1 MRLRQED
8 LYLNY
13 KPIPLG
19 GAQNNDVV
27 VINILIVSSLLSK

>member
-1 MRLRQED
+1 MRLRLED
-8 LYLNY
+8 LYFNY

-27 VINILIVSSLLSK
+27 VINIFITGSLLSK